1 MKTSKAGLKLII
13 GYESLQLKP
22 YVCPAGK
29 LTVGYG
35 HVILPGEN
43 FDGGINV
50 EQAQELLRK
59 DVGESEEYVNRLAKV
74 ELPQLAFDALVS
86 FTFNVGGGA
95 LASSTLLRVLNL
107 RDYRAAALEF
117 CKWNR
122 AGGQRLQGLINRRAE
137 EALLFVAGC
146 VKDGFIDL

>member
-1 MKTSKAGLKLII
+1 MKISKTGLKLII
-13 GYESLQLKP
+13 GYESLQLDP

-35 HVILPGEN
+35 HVVLPGEN

-59 DVGESEEYVNRLAKV
+59 DVEESEEYVNRLVKV

-86 FTFNVGGGA
+86 FTFNVGGNAFG
-95 LASSTLLRVLNL
+95 SSTLLKLLNT
-107 RDYRAAALEF
+107 RDYRAAALQF
-117 CKWNR
+117 CHWDNSNR
-122 AGGQRLQGLINRRAE
+122 KEINGLEARRDE